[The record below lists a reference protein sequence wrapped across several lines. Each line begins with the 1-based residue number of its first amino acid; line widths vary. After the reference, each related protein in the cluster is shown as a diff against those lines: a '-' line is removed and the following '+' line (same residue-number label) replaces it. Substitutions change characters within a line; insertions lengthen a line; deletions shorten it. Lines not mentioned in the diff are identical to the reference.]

1 MKFYHYPHCPF
12 CQRVRLM
19 LNAKELEYED
29 IVLSYADVETP
40 TNLIGAKML
49 PIIEFDD
56 GAVMAES
63 LDLMVEL
70 EKRFPEPALY
80 TETTPALVDW
90 ASKAVM
96 EIPRYFDLTLPWHL
110 DAYADAA
117 EFDEAGKK
125 YFQEGKEKK
134 RGVTF
139 VKLKAQAPEIYQ
151 MNVLPHLLEI
161 MEKLDGGFVGK
172 VFSAADCVLAADLL
186 GVTIVDK
193 IDVPEA
199 ILTYVRKVEDHCGE
213 RLLG

>member
-1 MKFYHYPHCPF
+1 MMKFYHYPHCPF

-19 LNAKELEYED
+19 LNAKNIEYED

-56 GAVMAES
+56 GTVMAES
-63 LDLMVEL
+63 LDLVVEL
-70 EKRFPEPALY
+70 EKRFPAPALY

-96 EIPRYFDLTLPWHL
+96 QIPRYFDLTLPWHL
-110 DAYADAA
+110 DAYAHAA
-117 EFDEAGKK
+117 EFDEAGVK
-125 YFQEGKEKK
+125 YFKEGKEKK

-139 VKLKAQAPEIYQ
+139 KELKSMAPEIYQ
-151 MNVLPHLLEI
+151 NNVLPHLLDI

-172 VFSAADCVLAADLL
+172 AFSAADCVLASDLL
-186 GVTIVDK
+186 GVTIVDG

-199 ILTYVRKVEDHCGE
+199 IINYVQRVEAECGE
-213 RLLG
+213 KLV